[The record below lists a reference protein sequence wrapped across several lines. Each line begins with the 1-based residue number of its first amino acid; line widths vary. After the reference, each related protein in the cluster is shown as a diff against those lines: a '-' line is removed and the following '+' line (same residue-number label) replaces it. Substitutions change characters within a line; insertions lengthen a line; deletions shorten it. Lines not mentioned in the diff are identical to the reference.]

1 MIKVSCFKYEDEEDE
16 QGQLIVMYVILV
28 ECIMTKKKHTLHK
41 RYSDFLELFTSI
53 RELSQEIDKFR
64 FPNKS
69 LFNNRSQ
76 FTLER
81 RLEGFNDL
89 LQLAITIKPTP
100 RVLSSFLDL
109 NLLNDA
115 NTSIV
120 DWTDSKG
127 NKNSININYSYNSNN
142 SSLSIIDTPNRSTIG
157 SDKDSNN
164 DNNDNIENNT
174 INDNSN
180 KINEIIKMKNT
191 TDLPRSKT
199 QNNHLNDRP
208 VNKKPVI
215 QKNLHLH
222 KIPDEKSYVDKNIQN
237 ICFYSFILALLNYS
251 ISVLFGVIDITKTTR
266 GKMILTVLS
275 IALLFC
281 FIISFSIRAA
291 CFLYDMRIGKNKGI
305 KVKNDVDKSST
316 VLKKD

>member
-28 ECIMTKKKHTLHK
+28 ECIMTKKKHTMHK

-53 RELSQEIDKFR
+53 RELSPEIDKFR

-76 FTLER
+76 FTLKR

-127 NKNSININYSYNSNN
+127 SKNGINVNYSYNSNN
-142 SSLSIIDTPNRSTIG
+142 SSLSIIDTPNGSTIG
-157 SDKDSNN
+157 KDEYSNN
-164 DNNDNIENNT
+164 DDNDNIENNT

-180 KINEIIKMKNT
+180 KINEIIKTKNT
-191 TDLPRSKT
+191 SDPQRGKT
-199 QNNHLNDRP
+199 QSNRSNNRL
-208 VNKKPVI
+208 VNKIPAI
-215 QKNLHLH
+215 QKKSHLH
-222 KIPDEKSYVDKNIQN
+222 KNPEEMSYVDKNIQN

-251 ISVLFGVIDITKTTR
+251 ISVLFGVVDITKTTR
-266 GKMILTVLS
+266 GKMVLTVLS

-291 CFLYDMRIGKNKGI
+291 CFLYMRIGKNKGI
-305 KVKNDVDKSST
+305 KIKNDVDKSS
-316 VLKKD
+316 